1 MCLREYACT
10 GSSEV
15 RGQRSGSAVSQL
27 VGIQQCRQSESQVAH
42 CSLHNDSMKSGG
54 ERQTLYGCT
63 REERE
68 SREHTGEMPGSRD
81 AAGSG
86 GCGAMMV
93 WGVLVLV
100 AGWGSVEAC
109 PTPCSC
115 LGNTVDCHG
124 LGIHSIPRNIP
135 RGTERL

>member
-1 MCLREYACT
+1 
-10 GSSEV
+10 
-15 RGQRSGSAVSQL
+15 
-27 VGIQQCRQSESQVAH
+27 CR
-42 CSLHNDSMKSGG
+42 
-54 ERQTLYGCT
+54 R
-63 REERE
+63 
-68 SREHTGEMPGSRD
+68 MPGSRD